1 MKLPLIAV
9 VLGLLFGIAATIF
22 IAPETPQGA
31 ALLII
36 ISTILVTVAVLAVN
50 KLTQRKSEGATP
62 PAAHD

>member
-9 VLGLLFGIAATIF
+9 VLGLLLGIALTMV

-36 ISTILVTVAVLAVN
+36 ISTLVVTVIVLAVG
-50 KLTQRKSEGATP
+50 KARQPKPGASETP
-62 PAAHD
+62 HE